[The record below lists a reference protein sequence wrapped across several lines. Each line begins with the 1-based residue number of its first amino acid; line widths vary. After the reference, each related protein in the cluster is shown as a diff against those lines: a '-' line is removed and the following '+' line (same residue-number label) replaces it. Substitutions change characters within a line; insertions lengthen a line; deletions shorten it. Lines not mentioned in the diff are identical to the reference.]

1 MKPSPYAGFDPLAES
16 RNWEDRTR
24 EVVFHRLQHVPP
36 IRFFTEQEART
47 LDAVAD
53 RILPQ
58 DDRDAN
64 ERVPIT
70 PFIDQVLFD
79 DDTDGFRKVDM
90 PWEQETW
97 KRGLAG
103 VDETSRARYDTAFVW
118 LAHDQQDQVLSAL
131 QSGEADGA
139 TWQELPAAQF
149 FSKLVQQVISIYY
162 AHPAAWAEIGWP
174 GPASRRGY
182 MRTGYGQIDPWQP
195 RPSHQVSSVELVDI
209 DETSG
214 GSGAAGSGGATH

>member
-24 EVVFHRLQHVPP
+24 EVVFHRLEHVPP

-58 DDRDAN
+58 DDREPSD
-64 ERVPIT
+64 RVPIT
-70 PFIDQVLFD
+70 PFIDQVLFE
-79 DDTDGFRKVDM
+79 DDTDGFRKQDM
-90 PWEQETW
+90 PWEQEAW

-103 VDETSRARYDTAFVW
+103 IEETSRARHETGFVW
-118 LAHDQQDQVLSAL
+118 LGPDQQDEVLSAV
-131 QSGEADGA
+131 QSGDAEGQ
-139 TWQELPAAQF
+139 TWQELPPAEF
-149 FSKLVQQVISIYY
+149 FSKLVQQVVSMYY

-174 GPASRRGY
+174 GPASKRGY
-182 MRTGYGQIDPWQP
+182 MRTGYAQIDPWQP
-195 RPSHQVSSVELVDI
+195 RPAHQVSSVELV
-209 DETSG
+209 EAHEGGG
-214 GSGAAGSGGATH
+214 GSGAAGSGGGTH